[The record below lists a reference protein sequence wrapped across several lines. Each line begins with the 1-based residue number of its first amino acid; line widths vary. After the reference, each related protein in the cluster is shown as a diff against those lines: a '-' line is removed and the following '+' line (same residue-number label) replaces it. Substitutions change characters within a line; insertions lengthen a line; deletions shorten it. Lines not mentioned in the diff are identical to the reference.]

1 MQLFYFSNLYFTVNH
16 VTIHLSTT
24 HFMRVSEL
32 FLLKA
37 KTNQGESKLLFNEM
51 MIHYMREHTIHNE

>member
-1 MQLFYFSNLYFTVNH
+1 
-16 VTIHLSTT
+16 
-24 HFMRVSEL
+24 VSEL